1 MYILKLDKSN
11 KEIKNIVW
19 QRKEIWLSNRKYLRM
34 CDTLYKI
41 NIKKFL
47 KIKNKVFELNL

>member
-19 QRKEIWLSNRKYLRM
+19 ERKEIWLSNRKYLRI
-34 CDTLYKI
+34 CNILYKI
-41 NIKKFL
+41 NIKKNS
-47 KIKNKVFELNL
+47 KDKE